1 MRDAGG
7 FDGIPGSNGLF
18 LADLRLTEA
27 GLIHAEIEPAP
38 PLQTV
43 RGHER
48 EMASLIYAI
57 AAALEERCQA
67 MGADWGIAPDA
78 FGGRL
83 DVEVPEGDD
92 RERAAE
98 IVAGVL
104 SDLGLV

>member
-1 MRDAGG
+1 MRDTGG
-7 FDGIPGSNGLF
+7 FDGVPGGNGLF
-18 LADLRLTEA
+18 FADLTLTEE
-27 GLIHAEIEPAP
+27 GVIHAEIEPAP

-48 EMASLIYAI
+48 EMASLVYAI

-67 MGADWGIAPDA
+67 MGADWGIAPDP

-83 DVEVPEGDD
+83 NVEVPEGGD
-92 RERAAE
+92 REQAIE

-104 SDLGLV
+104 SDLRLV